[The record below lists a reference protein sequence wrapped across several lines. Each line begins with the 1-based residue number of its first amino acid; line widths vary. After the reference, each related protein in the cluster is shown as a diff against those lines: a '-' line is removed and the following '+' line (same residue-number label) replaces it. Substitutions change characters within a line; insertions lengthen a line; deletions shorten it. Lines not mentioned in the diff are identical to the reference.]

1 MSYTLYDK
9 SAELGSPYE
18 LFAFL
23 CPTGDFFYTN
33 NNEPVTFAG
42 NEYTPLQ
49 ISRGTL
55 ELNALTDSVV
65 TTQVKVPTNCELF
78 YQHGRG
84 VVHPEMR
91 VEIRR
96 AHRGVDDTRLR
107 AVGRVTNH
115 VVSDEIYTLTIEN
128 VIQTEVQ
135 RGAAAV
141 YYQNSCNHAFGDAR
155 CKVDKAAYAKPSVV
169 QELWN
174 YSVRVFDDGFANGE
188 LAGGT
193 LIIGSERRTILDNN
207 DNWLQ
212 LAYPFVAATVGDDCT
227 LQLECDL
234 SHSMCKGRFGNG
246 RNYGGFPTMP
256 EVNPGLPD
264 FEIINTSK
272 TTEQT
277 KARKKPLFTE
287 PGRIG

>member
-1 MSYTLYDK
+1 MTYNVYDK
-9 SAELGSPYE
+9 SAALGSPYE

-33 NNEPVTFAG
+33 NNEPVSFDG
-42 NEYTPLQ
+42 NVYTPLQ
-49 ISRGTL
+49 VSRGTL

-65 TTQVKVPTNCELF
+65 TTQIKVPVNCELY

-96 AHRGVDDTRLR
+96 AHRGTTGVRLR
-107 AVGRVTNH
+107 GIGRVTNH
-115 VVSDEIYTLTIEN
+115 LVSDEIYTLTIEN

-141 YYQNSCNHAFGDAR
+141 YYQNRCNHAFGDAR
-155 CKVDKAAYAKPSVV
+155 CKVNITDYERQTVV

-174 YSVRVFDDGFANGE
+174 YSVRVFNDGFANGE
-188 LAGGT
+188 LAGGRIT
-193 LIIGSERRTILDNN
+193 IGSEVRTIVDNN

-212 LAYPFVAATVGDDCT
+212 LAYPFVAAVVGDDCT
-227 LQLECDL
+227 VQLECDL

-264 FEIINTSK
+264 FEIINTTK
-272 TTEQT
+272 TTEET
-277 KARKKPLFTE
+277 KARKRPLF
-287 PGRIG
+287 RDVSIG